1 MAFSKKQLRFYYWI
15 AIEFKKKNARL
26 LLLSFFISIIFII
39 SIVSLS
45 PYLINL
51 TTTKTEVI
59 GLTGVTDVS
68 TVPPEVLSKI
78 SNGLVFVNEKGEI
91 VPILA
96 EKYEVIN
103 NGKEYHFHIRKN
115 LFWNNGEKFTAKD
128 INYKFNDIEI
138 VVPNDYEVDFKLTK
152 QLPIFPTY
160 LTQPIIKQPF
170 NGVAGL
176 YKVDRTRFKFGK
188 ISELSLTPTKPG
200 LPSLDYKFYDD
211 ESKMINAYKLGE
223 ITQMDITKKSV
234 ADVFSSWKNTEIVK
248 SLDYSRLLTLF
259 FNVNSAAFKQKEEK
273 DRRQAI
279 AMLLSQQNYKEQ
291 GQPANSPIPPISW
304 AYNPDTHQPIYN
316 EDFVQKILKSGKNK
330 TTVTLS
336 TYEDYLDIATNIQD
350 LLSDSDLKINVNILT
365 YDKPTSYDMLL
376 AFWKVPADPD
386 QYYYWHSTQTQ
397 GNITGYNSEKV
408 DKLLEDGRSTISI
421 EDRKKIYSTFQKVI
435 VDDVPAYFF
444 YYPYIYTIKRK

>member
-1 MAFSKKQLRFYYWI
+1 
-15 AIEFKKKNARL
+15 
-26 LLLSFFISIIFII
+26 
-39 SIVSLS
+39 
-45 PYLINL
+45 
-51 TTTKTEVI
+51 
-59 GLTGVTDVS
+59 
-68 TVPPEVLSKI
+68 
-78 SNGLVFVNEKGEI
+78 
-91 VPILA
+91 
-96 EKYEVIN
+96 
-103 NGKEYHFHIRKN
+103 
-115 LFWNNGEKFTAKD
+115 
-128 INYKFNDIEI
+128 
-138 VVPNDYEVDFKLTK
+138 
-152 QLPIFPTY
+152 
-160 LTQPIIKQPF
+160 
-170 NGVAGL
+170 
-176 YKVDRTRFKFGK
+176 
-188 ISELSLTPTKPG
+188 
-200 LPSLDYKFYDD
+200 
-211 ESKMINAYKLGE
+211 
-223 ITQMDITKKSV
+223 MDITKKSV